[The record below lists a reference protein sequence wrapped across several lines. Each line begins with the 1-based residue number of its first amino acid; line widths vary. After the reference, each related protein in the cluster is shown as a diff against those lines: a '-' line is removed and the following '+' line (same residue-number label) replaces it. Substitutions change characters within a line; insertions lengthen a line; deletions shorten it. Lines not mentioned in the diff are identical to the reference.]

1 MDISAFISPLQAV
14 HVLSIFNYL
23 NTLSD
28 VLYAENFLN
37 DHDQHKPIPVINAMY
52 HYILKENN
60 SGQIDIHYRKCHLTR
75 QLINGTD
82 LYGAKEHEIP
92 DPYYIDMLF
101 NHIVNNLVFDRFTNV
116 FGFIAEVARNTESD
130 SLLQLLN
137 NLKETLASLKY
148 ENEYGDDSQLD
159 PIVVDQI
166 FIELIEPLFPRPK
179 NLSLQFT
186 SIDYIYA
193 QAGKMFLKLDQSDTI
208 VDPVLIQVN
217 LTKDIEKQYQ
227 EFIEIAHF
235 VEQLILSEKVDKTA
249 LKIFALPALINYV
262 YKEKENLQSTK
273 TVAILSSP
281 NHWKQAF
288 RHLFTYVNDAFL
300 SMTTKQEKDYRYQF
314 SLALANYKNRSTI
327 ARELLEI
334 NCASTSEAEM
344 QQEIINYENNPQDY
358 KCLISEDYHSLPDL
372 NSLYHDMINN
382 ITNKYYIYELES
394 SKMAFGK
401 NFINQMDNT
410 HVVISK
416 GLIHYVY
423 SGSMTITAES
433 VQLVSESHDLLQFY
447 YPRTSKYEYYALVR
461 KGYNV
466 SLIREANDP
475 ELFRKSLGLHE
486 YEPLRDNY
494 FPTVLKTKEEKF
506 DQFLTRIAQ
515 ERSEIFRKKLETTG
529 YDETNQEWW
538 TNFALSLIP
547 FYTCIKDI
555 KGNNIDEAKFVCPLD
570 GVFLVP
576 IAKEIGLFLIK
587 AAQVAEKAIVSLTET
602 TMRTVLIRTSLRTTL
617 RITEKSLIAE
627 FARFEE
633 LFTDKTLKNIGI
645 SLIRLIDPGFE
656 LAFTIG
662 QKGLRTIKSLVIQAE
677 RKFSTLSQIVK
688 SRLTSAQYTLSHFS
702 KKLEYKFGKDVYL
715 TYVFSKDVGYGY
727 KYIPL
732 KNKIA
737 EIRTI
742 HPLNEEFPLVH
753 RSGESKIY
761 EKIDLETERLI
772 GEEYFNDEEGIV
784 SDEQSFE
791 FNIINNDNDV
801 LVEGGKIM
809 TSLLQTFKSRKT
821 LQEAVDLALKKRKLP
836 EIEIRNELKKYAF
849 PQSERMEI
857 NFVHEWMN
865 NPELKTPLW
874 AEKYKLEEPD
884 LFFQL
889 KYKETMDTP
898 HLTIDDAKEKINA
911 LYPKEQ
917 HSDIIKELPVE
928 QLLMDFKDKQA
939 YNSAR
944 FEDYYALRW
953 YGGSGYRNMAGTT
966 HDARRMKNAIYKLA
980 IRQSESPNEEFA
992 SKLFRGEGRLPEAIE
1007 KELSNINGDFEFR
1020 RFTSTSTDVNTAIT
1034 YSLKGQSPRT
1044 RVMYVMSFRNPIVRA
1059 RVEDLFVLT
1068 EKETILLP
1076 GTKFHID
1083 KIDRYVDELESGV
1096 KQNCIRVEMTHIDV
1110 PKEERQKEIM
1120 HEIHKLQKTDTI
1132 FYPEEVST
1140 N

>member
-159 PIVVDQI
+159 PNVVDQI

-193 QAGKMFLKLDQSDTI
+193 QAGKMFLKLDHSDTI

-249 LKIFALPALINYV
+249 LKIFALPAFINYV

-288 RHLFTYVNDAFL
+288 KLLFTYVNDAFL

-314 SLALANYKNRSTI
+314 YLALSNYKNRSTL
-327 ARELLEI
+327 AREIIEMNCVLLETKI
-334 NCASTSEAEM
+334 E
-344 QQEIINYENNPQDY
+344 QEIIDYENNPEDY
-358 KCLISEDYHSLPDL
+358 KCSISEQLLPDL
-372 NSLYHDMINN
+372 NSVYHDLINN
-382 ITNKYYIYELES
+382 ITKKYNIYERES
-394 SKMAFGK
+394 IKSVFGD
-401 NFINQMDNT
+401 NFIKQMDNT
-410 HVVISK
+410 SVVITK
-416 GLIHYVY
+416 GFISYIYFGFL
-423 SGSMTITAES
+423 SITANS
-433 VQLVSESHDLLQFY
+433 VQLVNASHDLLQFY
-447 YPRTSKYEYYALVR
+447 YPKAEKYEYYALIR
-461 KGYNV
+461 KGYHV
-466 SLIREANDP
+466 SLIRETDNP
-475 ELFRKSLGLHE
+475 KLFRKSLGLDEDQTLHD
-486 YEPLRDNY
+486 RN
-494 FPTVLKTKEEKF
+494 FPIVMKSKEEKF
-506 DQFLTRIAQ
+506 DQLLVTISQ
-515 ERSEIFRKKLETTG
+515 ERSESFKKSMESMG
-529 YDETNQEWW
+529 YDETKKEWW

-555 KGNNIDEAKFVCPLD
+555 KEKNIDEAKFVCPLD
-570 GVFLVP
+570 ALFFIPV
-576 IAKEIGLFLIK
+576 AEEIGLFVKEAVVI
-587 AAQVAEKAIVSLTET
+587 AEKAVVSLTET
-602 TMRTVLIRTSLRTTL
+602 TIRTVMLRSSLRTML
-617 RITEKSLIAE
+617 QITEKSLIEE
-627 FARFEE
+627 FDRFAE
-633 LFTDKTLKNIGI
+633 LFPRKLFNLGI
-645 SLIRLIDPGFE
+645 SIIRFFDPGFE

-662 QKGLRTIKSLVIQAE
+662 KSGLSSIKSLLIQAE
-677 RKFSTLSQIVK
+677 RKFSLASQIVK
-688 SRLTSAQYTLSHFS
+688 SRLTRAEYTINHFAT
-702 KKLEYKFGKDVYL
+702 KLMQKFQKDVYL
-715 TYVFSKDVGYGY
+715 TSIFSPDVGYGY

-742 HPLNEEFPLVH
+742 YPFKKELPLISNFQSDSEL
-753 RSGESKIY
+753 KIY
-761 EKIDLETERLI
+761 NKVNFESETI
-772 GEEYFNDEEGIV
+772 GDEYFIEEEGIV
-784 SDEQSFE
+784 TEEKYFEINIFNDETDA
-791 FNIINNDNDV
+791 I
-801 LVEGGKIM
+801 VEGGKV
-809 TSLLQTFKSRKT
+809 TAKLLQTFKSREILQKAVDFA
-821 LQEAVDLALKKRKLP
+821 LQEGKLP
-836 EIEIRNELKKYAF
+836 EMEIRNELKKYIF
-849 PQSERMEI
+849 PEAEKMEM
-857 NFVHEWMN
+857 NFVRDWMN
-865 NPELKTPLW
+865 HPELKPPNW
-874 AEKYKLEEPD
+874 AEKYKLDDPD

-898 HLTIDDAKEKINA
+898 QLGIDDAMVKINT
-911 LYPKEQ
+911 LYSQK
-917 HSDIIKELPVE
+917 DIIQELPIE
-928 QLLMDFKDKQA
+928 DLLNDFKETNA

-953 YGGSGYRNMAGTT
+953 YGGSGYKKMSGTT
-966 HDARRMKNAIYKLA
+966 HEARRMKNAIYKLA
-980 IRQSESPNEEFA
+980 IRQSENPDEEFA
-992 SKLFRGEGRLPEAIE
+992 VKLFRGEGRIPEAIE
-1007 KELSNINGDFEFR
+1007 REILNLNGNFEFT

-1034 YSLKGQSPRT
+1034 YSLKGHPSDT
-1044 RVMYVMSFRNPIVRA
+1044 RVMYEMTFRNPIVRA
-1059 RVEDLFVLT
+1059 RVEDLFLLT

-1076 GTKFHID
+1076 GTKFRID
-1083 KIDRYVDELESGV
+1083 KIERYIDELESGV
-1096 KQNCIRVEMTHIDV
+1096 EQNCIKIEMTHIDE
-1110 PKEERQKEIM
+1110 PKELRQKEIM
-1120 HEIHKLQKTDTI
+1120 HEINKLQNSDTV
-1132 FYPEEVST
+1132 FYPEDL
-1140 N
+1140 